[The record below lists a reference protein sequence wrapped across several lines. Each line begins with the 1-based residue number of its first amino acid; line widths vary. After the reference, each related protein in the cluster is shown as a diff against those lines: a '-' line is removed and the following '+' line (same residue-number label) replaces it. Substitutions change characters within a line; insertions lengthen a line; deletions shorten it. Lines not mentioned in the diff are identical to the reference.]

1 MYGAEL
7 ELDVREGRAVLT
19 GAGGREADPAVL
31 SLGHQLTEALHEWAR
46 VSAVV
51 GAAAPRGTDPAGA
64 GPGTA
69 GDTGAAGDTADSGAV
84 VAQRGRQLAGRIAAA
99 LGVTVSYR
107 DPVAGRTFVAVPP
120 ADEPTGAGNAGA
132 GVTGDRDTGDRG
144 TGDRGT
150 GDRGTGAGNAGEDGP
165 TRTGAGGTRRGNGRF
180 DALAEWWRVQA
191 EQSPG
196 PVPWGTGVLAGAFF
210 AVVMVVAML
219 ALAGALASAT
229 HGLVAVAAAL
239 VVSAG
244 LAPSLWL
251 GRRVPVVR
259 WIVGGVA
266 AGIALAWIGVLVIA
280 W

>member
-7 ELDVREGRAVLT
+7 ELDVDGDRAVLT
-19 GAGGREADPAVL
+19 GAGGRTVDPAAF
-31 SLGHQLTEALHEWAR
+31 SLGDELTDALHEWAR

-51 GAAAPRGTDPAGA
+51 GAGA
-64 GPGTA
+64 TRAVGPG
-69 GDTGAAGDTADSGAV
+69 GADGEAREGETV
-84 VAQRGRQLAGRIAAA
+84 VAHRGRQLAGRVAAA

-120 ADEPTGAGNAGA
+120 AEEAGDDAGPPP
-132 GVTGDRDTGDRG
+132 
-144 TGDRGT
+144 
-150 GDRGTGAGNAGEDGP
+150 AGESS
-165 TRTGAGGTRRGNGRF
+165 ARRGQGRF

-191 EQSPG
+191 ERNPG
-196 PVPWGTGVLAGAFF
+196 PVPWGTGLVVGAFF
-210 AVVMVVAML
+210 AAVMIVAML

-229 HGLVAVAAAL
+229 HGLVAIVAAL

-259 WIVGGVA
+259 WVVGGVA
-266 AGIALAWIGVLVIA
+266 AGIALSWIGVLVIVL
-280 W
+280 